1 MPEVEDDDGGQE
13 ESVVEMAMQSLL
25 EGGCAHYGVSAEAE
39 VRAVL
44 EQEVGG
50 DCHLDQGQ

>member
-1 MPEVEDDDGGQE
+1 
-13 ESVVEMAMQSLL
+13 MAMQSLL